1 MAEEA
6 TFFSGQ
12 IQDPEIFSSVIFI
25 NTERQATTMA
35 TIPPDPTGGYG
46 ANYVRELMA
55 RNGPGALRS
64 LQSGTR
70 VAVQAVRSNP
80 RIVQAI
86 VRTGGSTA
94 LRAAGLTGI
103 ESGITCM
110 SMETTAAAGGVLL
123 AEIVVPV
130 AIACVAIWVVYT
142 CVSYWQSLPPS
153 QRGYGQVTIDNFPTC
168 YAGALIKSDEYGAP
182 ARSAYQMLSSRSKP
196 NWTQVI
202 I

>member
-1 MAEEA
+1 MYLKSLTLRGFKSFASA
-6 TFFSGQ
+6 T
-12 IQDPEIFSSVIFI
+12 
-25 NTERQATTMA
+25 
-35 TIPPDPTGGYG
+35 
-46 ANYVRELMA
+46 
-55 RNGPGALRS
+55 S
-64 LQSGTR
+64 LQ
-70 VAVQAVRSNP
+70 
-80 RIVQAI
+80 
-86 VRTGGSTA
+86 
-94 LRAAGLTGI
+94 L

-110 SMETTAAAGGVLL
+110 SMETAGAAGTVLL
-123 AEIVVPV
+123 SEIVVPV
-130 AIACVAIWVVYT
+130 AIACVAIWMVYT